1 MPFARPSL
9 SDLVDRA
16 IADVETRFPGAD
28 SRLRRSALGVLAR
41 VHAGALH
48 GAYGWLDHIA
58 RQVVP
63 SPATEAEYL
72 DAWARVWDTARRP
85 AAPAEGLAEIA
96 GAVGATVPADTL
108 LQRADG
114 REYRTLADATV
125 APGPDGTAAAL
136 SVRAVEPGLDGNAD
150 AGVSL
155 ALATP
160 LPGIAARA
168 TVAEGGLSAGA
179 DEEAD
184 DQLLDRLLLR
194 IREPPH
200 GGAARD
206 YRRWA
211 LEVPGV
217 TRVWVYP
224 GWLGAGTVG
233 VTFVMDGKPD
243 SIVPTEA
250 EVQAVADHIAPL
262 RPVTADVTV
271 FAPVPV
277 PLDLAILVT
286 PDSPAVR
293 EAVTAELVDLLA
305 RDAAPGATLRRSRI
319 GEAISAAAGEEHHV
333 LLAPAEDVAH
343 GPGEIPVLGAIAWS
357 LP

>member
-1 MPFARPSL
+1 MPFPRPTL
-9 SDLVDRA
+9 TDLVDRA

-48 GAYGWLDHIA
+48 GAYGWLDHVA

-63 SPATEAEYL
+63 SPATGAEYL

-85 AAPAEGLAEIA
+85 AEPAEGLAEIA
-96 GAVGATVPADTL
+96 GADGATVPAQTL

-125 APGPDGTAAAL
+125 VDGTATL

-150 AGVSL
+150 AGVTL
-155 ALATP
+155 ALVTP
-160 LPGIAARA
+160 IAGVSSQAV
-168 TVAEGGLSAGA
+168 VADGGLSAGA

-184 DQLLDRLLLR
+184 DQLLDRVLQR

-217 TRVWVYP
+217 TRVWIYP

-277 PLDLAILVT
+277 PLDLTILIT
-286 PDSPAVR
+286 PDSQAVR